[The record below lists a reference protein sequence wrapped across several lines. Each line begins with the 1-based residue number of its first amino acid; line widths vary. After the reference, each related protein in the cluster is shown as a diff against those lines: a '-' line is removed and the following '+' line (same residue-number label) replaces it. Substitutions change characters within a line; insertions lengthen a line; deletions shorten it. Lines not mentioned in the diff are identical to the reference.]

1 MSERL
6 TVQYSI
12 LASEMDVEI
21 KRLLTNSL
29 TRLSKLD
36 QSFGEDLP
44 YALGHVNDGETNKL
58 LTAINNI
65 RNELAEIDYSLNEC
79 ASIAYGYHE
88 YLIKKQA
95 PPPAP
100 SPPEVM
106 APPKTEADSE

>member
-58 LTAINNI
+58 LTAITLETNWQRLITVSMSVHRLHMVIMNI
-65 RNELAEIDYSLNEC
+65 LSKNKR
-79 ASIAYGYHE
+79 HRRPHRH
-88 YLIKKQA
+88 QR
-95 PPPAP
+95 
-100 SPPEVM
+100 
-106 APPKTEADSE
+106 